1 MPSNIEE
8 VTSRLDQ
15 LERKLENARKEWRS
29 YQSVMMGSMNIAR
42 RMGLPE
48 NIDDGMRKVQRAIIL
63 FNQARIAA
71 NLFWTATGPVG
82 WAMVGVSLVSVA
94 LTAEDFLWDI
104 RGH

>member
-8 VTSRLDQ
+8 TTRRLDR
-15 LERKLENARKEWRS
+15 LERKLEDARKEWRS
-29 YQSVMMGSMNIAR
+29 YQTVMMGSLNLSR
-42 RMGLPE
+42 RLGLPE

-71 NLFWTATGPVG
+71 NLFWAAAGPVG
-82 WAMVGVSLVSVA
+82 WAMVGISVVSVA